1 MHDQELVG
9 SELTVKDDGLLPNFT
24 SLETKILEGA
34 IQGTSIYRLS
44 IQLKIPQTFIRTF
57 LSKNHVKKFL
67 KEQNE
72 VAAQNVQ
79 LKLQGLLS
87 EILEERLE
95 EVEGDLSKLTNK
107 DTLEVM
113 KLLNDIASG
122 VAKQS
127 AQSEETDKYAAILEK
142 VLR

>member
-1 MHDQELVG
+1 MELVG
-9 SELTVKDDGLLPNFT
+9 SELKVKEDGLLPNFT
-24 SLETKILEGA
+24 SLETKILEAA
-34 IQGTSIYRLS
+34 IQGTSIYRIS
-44 IQLKIPQTFIRTF
+44 VQLKIPQTFIRVF
-57 LSKNHVKKFL
+57 LSKTGVKKFL

-72 VAAQNVQ
+72 VAAQNIQ

-95 EVEGDLSKLTNK
+95 EVDGDLSKLTKK

-122 VAKQS
+122 ISKQS
-127 AQSEETDKYAAILEK
+127 AQSEETDKYAVLLEQ
-142 VLR
+142 VMR